1 MIDSDSIG
9 ILVPY
14 GGGSDLIAKLQS
26 SISNAEKYALLD
38 QAQRFMVNVYENKYK
53 EMMKEDMLVQLEFN
67 GMLVLKEGF
76 YKEDTGL
83 EIKKELED
91 MFV

>member
-1 MIDSDSIG
+1 
-9 ILVPY
+9 
-14 GGGSDLIAKLQS
+14 
-26 SISNAEKYALLD
+26 
-38 QAQRFMVNVYENKYK
+38 
-53 EMMKEDMLVQLEFN
+53 MMKEDMLVQLEFN